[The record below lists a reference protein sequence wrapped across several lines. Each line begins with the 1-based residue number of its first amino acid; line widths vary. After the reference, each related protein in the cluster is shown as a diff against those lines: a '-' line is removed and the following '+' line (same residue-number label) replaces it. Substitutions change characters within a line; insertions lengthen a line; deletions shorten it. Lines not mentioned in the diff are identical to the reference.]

1 MDAWNRGDVA
11 AMVAHATPD
20 SEYVIAEQNPAAR
33 VLHGREEIAAYLE
46 DWLETLHELHYE
58 VGELLE
64 AGDAIV
70 SIGTM
75 TGRAG
80 EGGPEITAELAFVL
94 HFEGTQVF
102 APRSTSTAR
111 GRWRPPACAERRRNA
126 RRAGGVEAHG
136 GGPAAERRRARRE
149 RAHRAREAR

>member
-1 MDAWNRGDVA
+1 VGREQLEIFRASMEAWNRGDVA

-46 DWLETLHELHYE
+46 DWRETLHELHYE

-75 TGRAG
+75 TGRAS

-102 APRSTSTAR
+102 RTEEYLDGAR
-111 GRWRPPACAERRRNA
+111 ALEA
-126 RRAGGVEAHG
+126 AGL
-136 GGPAAERRRARRE
+136 R
-149 RAHRAREAR
+149 

>member
-20 SEYVIAEQNPAAR
+20 SEYVIAEENPAAR

-64 AGDAIV
+64 AGDALV

-102 APRSTSTAR
+102 RTEEYLDGAR
-111 GRWRPPACAERRRNA
+111 ALEA
-126 RRAGGVEAHG
+126 AGL
-136 GGPAAERRRARRE
+136 R
-149 RAHRAREAR
+149 